1 MNIISAKTGDMKV
14 LQDVHEAYQVISK
27 ILKAKNNFKAKAEAK
42 KEKQI
47 KIMGQVEK
55 ASAIWK
61 RRSSLLNAQE

>member
-1 MNIISAKTGDMKV
+1 MKV
-14 LQDVHEAYQVISK
+14 LQDVHEAYQVILK
-27 ILKAKNNFKAKAEAK
+27 IIKAKNNFKAKAEAK